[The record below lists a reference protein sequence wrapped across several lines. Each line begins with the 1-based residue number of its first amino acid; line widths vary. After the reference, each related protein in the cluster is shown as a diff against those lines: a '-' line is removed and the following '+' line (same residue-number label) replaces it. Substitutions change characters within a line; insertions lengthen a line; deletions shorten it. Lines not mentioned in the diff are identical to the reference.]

1 MVQAVFK
8 GTGGVLYNIH
18 IYIYIYIYKYIS
30 RCLSVYVCHLYQCSS
45 QCTGMRQQGDRQ
57 DRKKPTDKPNCRPI
71 LGATAGQFK
80 GSTYLQDMLLIL
92 LLLLLM
98 LMLLLLLLYYCP
110 LRTMRRLQQ
119 SHMEERQRTG

>member
-1 MVQAVFK
+1 
-8 GTGGVLYNIH
+8 
-18 IYIYIYIYKYIS
+18 
-30 RCLSVYVCHLYQCSS
+30 
-45 QCTGMRQQGDRQ
+45 MRQQGDRQ

-98 LMLLLLLLYYCP
+98 LMLLLLLLLL
-110 LRTMRRLQQ
+110 LRPAN
-119 SHMEERQRTG
+119 

>member
-1 MVQAVFK
+1 
-8 GTGGVLYNIH
+8 
-18 IYIYIYIYKYIS
+18 
-30 RCLSVYVCHLYQCSS
+30 
-45 QCTGMRQQGDRQ
+45 MRQQGDRQ

-98 LMLLLLLLYYCP
+98 LLLLLLLP
-110 LRTMRRLQQ
+110 PAN
-119 SHMEERQRTG
+119 